1 MKSTEKEKLM
11 EAVFGKNAKRRT
23 LNSKDFVSGG
33 TADLTEMLKKQSE
46 QINEMMKESS
56 FSQED
61 YEKLKREIE
70 QDFGVSLDENQTIVP
85 VVKKMV
91 MNNQDAKQ
99 LASEV
104 KAEFC
109 GQDQFVDA
117 LCDAVRKPFVLKGD
131 ESEPL
136 FKICLCGHPYTGKT
150 EILNLVMSKMNQ
162 SGYLD
167 AKTIGEVDLSRYDSM
182 ELETLF
188 VQDIYAALNK
198 GDVILF
204 RNLHLI
210 EPAYLSLLQNI
221 LGDGQLP
228 LKKRYL
234 SNKGQLQETGN
245 TLTSN
250 VVDRLSFAC
259 KGIVVC
265 ADMPQNKLR
274 DVVGTNLMKCFD
286 DVIETSEF
294 TQEDLK
300 HVAKMKLTAFAKKC
314 EELNLLVSCDDS
326 CVLKL
331 VIDYR
336 KETGLKGLDEA
347 IERWLKALV
356 QMKIDQHLEE
366 VVSLTLC
373 VEQDEVK
380 VILNQHASELLKN
393 ENDASAALEKQVL
406 DELDEIV
413 GLDEVKK
420 YVLSLKDHYRIQK
433 LRAQRGMK
441 TNPVSMHMIFTGN
454 PGTGKTTIARIIS
467 RYLKAIGIL
476 SSGQLIEV
484 TRADLVGRYV
494 GHTAPQCEQVIESAL
509 GGVLFIDEAYS
520 LYRGKDDSFGLEA
533 IDALVKGMEDY
544 RDHLLVILAG
554 YTKEM
559 QEFLTSNSGL
569 KSRFPNVIEFPDYTA
584 QQLLEITKSIARS
597 RQYVIHPDCDESLLK
612 YYDQVQ
618 KTQAQVAGNGRLAR
632 NLVEAAILKQSGRCL
647 EDESAALDELR
658 VEDFELKEV
667 I

>member
-1 MKSTEKEKLM
+1 MRNTEKEKLM

-23 LNSKDFVSGG
+23 FDANDFVSGS
-33 TADLTEMLKKQSE
+33 TSDLNAILKKQSE

-56 FSQED
+56 FTQED
-61 YEKLKREIE
+61 YEKLKKEIE
-70 QDFGVSLDENQTIVP
+70 QDFGVSLDENQPLVP
-85 VVKKMV
+85 VSKKLL
-91 MNNQDAKQ
+91 MNNQEAES

-104 KAEFC
+104 KNEFS
-109 GQDQFVDA
+109 GQDAFVDA
-117 LCDAVRKPFVLKGD
+117 LCDALRKPFVLKTD
-131 ESEPL
+131 SSQPL
-136 FKICLCGHPYTGKT
+136 FKICLCGHPHTGKT
-150 EILNLVMSKMNQ
+150 EILIQFLTKMTQ
-162 SGYLD
+162 SGYLN
-167 AKTIGEVDLSRYDSM
+167 AKLTGEIDLSRYDAM
-182 ELETLF
+182 ELDTLF
-188 VQDIYAALNK
+188 VQDVYAALNK
-198 GDVILF
+198 GDVVLF
-204 RNLHLI
+204 KNVHLI
-210 EPAYLSLLQNI
+210 EPATLSCLQNI
-221 LGDGQLP
+221 LSDGKLP

-250 VVDRLSFAC
+250 AIDTLSFAG
-259 KGIVVC
+259 KGIVVVG
-265 ADMPQNKLR
+265 DVPLSKLR
-274 DVVGTNLMKCFD
+274 DLAGMNLMKCFD

-294 TQEDLK
+294 TSESLK
-300 HVAKMKLTAFAKKC
+300 NAAEKKLEALKRRC
-314 EELNLLVSCDDS
+314 EELNLLIEVDES

-331 VIDYR
+331 VNDYR
-336 KETGLKGLDEA
+336 KETGLKGLDDQVES
-347 IERWLKALV
+347 WLKALL
-356 QMKIDQHLEE
+356 QLKIDQHLED
-366 VVSLTLC
+366 VASLTLC
-373 VEQDEVK
+373 VNENEVQ
-380 VILNQHASELLKN
+380 VVLNQKTSELLKN
-393 ENDASAALEKQVL
+393 ENDASDAMEKQVL
-406 DELDEIV
+406 DELNEIV

-433 LRAQRGMK
+433 LRAQRGLK
-441 TNPVSMHMIFTGN
+441 TNAVSMHMIFTGN

-494 GHTAPQCEQVIESAL
+494 GHTAPQCEKVIESAL

-533 IDALVKGMEDY
+533 IDALVKGIEDH

-584 QQLLEITKSIARS
+584 EQLLEITKSIARS
-597 RQYVIHPDCDESLLK
+597 KQYVLHSECDQMLLE
-612 YYDQVQ
+612 YYEEVQ
-618 KTQAQVAGNGRLAR
+618 RNHAQVAGNGRLAR

-658 VEDFELKEV
+658 AEDFELKGV

>member
-1 MKSTEKEKLM
+1 MRNTEKEKLM

-23 LNSKDFVSGG
+23 FDANDFVSGS
-33 TADLTEMLKKQSE
+33 TSDLNAILKKQSE

-56 FSQED
+56 FTQED
-61 YEKLKREIE
+61 YEKLKKEIE
-70 QDFGVSLDENQTIVP
+70 QDFGVSLDENQPLVP
-85 VVKKMV
+85 VSKKLL
-91 MNNQDAKQ
+91 MNNQEAES

-104 KAEFC
+104 KNEFS
-109 GQDQFVDA
+109 GQDAFADA
-117 LCDAVRKPFVLKGD
+117 LCDALRKPFVLKTD
-131 ESEPL
+131 SSQTL
-136 FKICLCGHPYTGKT
+136 FKICLCGHPHTGKT
-150 EILNLVMSKMNQ
+150 EILIQFLTKMTQ
-162 SGYLD
+162 SGYLN
-167 AKTIGEVDLSRYDSM
+167 AKLTGEIDLSRYDAM
-182 ELETLF
+182 ELDTLF
-188 VQDIYAALNK
+188 VQDVYAALNK
-198 GDVILF
+198 GDVVLF
-204 RNLHLI
+204 KNVHLI
-210 EPAYLSLLQNI
+210 EPATLSCLQNI
-221 LGDGQLP
+221 LSDGKLP

-250 VVDRLSFAC
+250 AIDTLSFAG
-259 KGIVVC
+259 KGIVVVG
-265 ADMPQNKLR
+265 DVPLSKLR
-274 DVVGTNLMKCFD
+274 DLAGMNLMKCFD

-294 TQEDLK
+294 TSESLK
-300 HVAKMKLTAFAKKC
+300 NAAEKKLEALKRRC
-314 EELNLLVSCDDS
+314 EELNLLIEVDES

-331 VIDYR
+331 VNDYR
-336 KETGLKGLDEA
+336 KETGLKGLDDQVES
-347 IERWLKALV
+347 WLKALL
-356 QMKIDQHLEE
+356 QLKIDQHLED
-366 VVSLTLC
+366 VASLTLC
-373 VEQDEVK
+373 VNENEVQ
-380 VILNQHASELLKN
+380 VVLNQKTSELLKN
-393 ENDASAALEKQVL
+393 ENDASDAMEKQVL
-406 DELDEIV
+406 DELNEIV

-433 LRAQRGMK
+433 LRAQRGLK
-441 TNPVSMHMIFTGN
+441 TNAVSMHMIFTGN

-494 GHTAPQCEQVIESAL
+494 GHTAPQCEKVIESAL

-533 IDALVKGMEDY
+533 IDALVKGIEDH

-584 QQLLEITKSIARS
+584 EQLLEITKSIARS
-597 RQYVIHPDCDESLLK
+597 KQYVLHSECDQMLLE
-612 YYDQVQ
+612 YYEEVQ
-618 KTQAQVAGNGRLAR
+618 RNHAQVAGNGRLAR

-658 VEDFELKEV
+658 AEDFELKGV